1 MEKNTKIIIG
11 IVLVIIIS
19 LGLIFFVV
27 GSVLILSSIPPDPEI
42 ISGHD
47 PLYDL
52 PAIMGPLSL
61 YTTNVELEQ
70 GAWTQIATI
79 VFNDQSDAAEYT
91 LTTRTKDT
99 GSGND
104 LDCYIADSNDITD
117 TFNLNS
123 NATEDEVIV
132 IQDTGNTGIGLYAC
146 NVKLYRENELI
157 EDQTITVEIV

>member
-99 GSGND
+99 GSGLWEVGELGSTHSC
-104 LDCYIADSNDITD
+104 LDSQGHQVRHDG
-117 TFNLNS
+117 
-123 NATEDEVIV
+123 V
-132 IQDTGNTGIGLYAC
+132 
-146 NVKLYRENELI
+146 
-157 EDQTITVEIV
+157 